1 MAGPLEQFEIKPI
14 VAISIGELDL
24 SFTNSALWMVFAAT
38 TITLLLLAGTRRR
51 SMVPNRIQAFGEMLY
66 TAVAGMVRDNA
77 GADGRP
83 YFPFIFT
90 LFVFIL
96 FGNVMGLIP
105 GSFTFTSHI
114 IVTFALAAFIFVAVT
129 IIGFVKNGA
138 GYLSIFLP
146 SGLPF
151 YIVPIVLPIEI
162 VSYLSRPISLGVR
175 LFANMTVGHVIL
187 KIVTGFVITLGI
199 LGGIFPLVFL
209 VAIYALE
216 LLVAVVQAYVFAILT
231 CIYLADALHPHH

>member
-14 VAISIGELDL
+14 VEITVSGLDL
-24 SFTNSALWMVFAAT
+24 SFTNSALWMVIAAGT
-38 TITLLLLAGTRRR
+38 VTALLLAGTRRR

-66 TAVAGMVRDNA
+66 NAVAGMVRENA
-77 GADGRP
+77 GSDGRP
-83 YFPFIFT
+83 YFPFVFT
-90 LFVFIL
+90 LFVFVL

-114 IVTFALAAFIFVAVT
+114 IVTFALAAFIFIAVT
-129 IIGFVKNGA
+129 LIGFIKNGS
-138 GYLSIFLP
+138 GYLSLFLP
-146 SGLPF
+146 AGLPV
-151 YIVPIVLPIEI
+151 YIAPIVLPIEI
-162 VSYLSRPISLGVR
+162 VSYLSRPVSLSVR

-187 KIVTGFVITLGI
+187 KIIAGFVITLGVV
-199 LGGIFPLVFL
+199 GGIFPLVFL
-209 VAIYALE
+209 IAIYALE